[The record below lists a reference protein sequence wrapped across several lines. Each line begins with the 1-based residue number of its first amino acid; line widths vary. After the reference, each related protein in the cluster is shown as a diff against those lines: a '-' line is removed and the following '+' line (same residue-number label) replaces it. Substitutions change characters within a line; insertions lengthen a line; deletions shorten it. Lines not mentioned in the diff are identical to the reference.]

1 MRWAEEPSV
10 SCKDCSFFDF
20 YPIDWF
26 AYRNYSFV
34 NSQAGKSWKV
44 LFTQIRPP
52 RWNQPIFCRVLSL
65 KVLSKM
71 KSVHGQS
78 SYSVQMRENTN
89 QKNSESGHFPR
100 NDTHTHTGRKFYLL
114 QYTVTFCLMMKFSF
128 FYKKI
133 SFLCSSYVTIV

>member
-1 MRWAEEPSV
+1 MRRVEEPSV
-10 SCKDCSFFDF
+10 SCKDWSFFSFFDF

-52 RWNQPIFCRVLSL
+52 RWNQPIFCKVLSL
-65 KVLSKM
+65 KVLTKM
-71 KSVHGQS
+71 KSVHVQS

-89 QKNSESGHFPR
+89 QKNSKSGHFSR

-114 QYTVTFCLMMKFSF
+114 QYTVTLCLMMKFSF
-128 FYKKI
+128 FVRK
-133 SFLCSSYVTIV
+133 